1 MSYNAFYILGQGS
14 FGLVY
19 LASNN
24 KNKLVALKTKLYLSD
39 YNLMQKSTQFFRAE
53 LEALFN
59 LKHPNIIGLL
69 GVEFDYNEVS
79 SLVLEHVAG
88 EPLDKYVHR
97 NKRLNE
103 KTIKLFIRQTVD
115 AVSYMHSKLVMHR

>member
-1 MSYNAFYILGQGS
+1 MNTL
-14 FGLVY
+14 
-19 LASNN
+19 
-24 KNKLVALKTKLYLSD
+24 KLT
-39 YNLMQKSTQFFRAE
+39 TQIF
-53 LEALFN
+53 FN
-59 LKHPNIIGLL
+59 LIVVNFDRDRTRLL

-79 SLVLEHVAG
+79 SLVLEYISG

-115 AVSYMHSKLVMHR
+115 AVGYMHSKLVMHRLAFRLVLT